1 MKSQPEQDDVTDLS
15 FIDTPEVPPTNDLAL
30 VSFLTGI
37 GGWVIVVLG
46 FCSSGS
52 AFAICCLGIALLS
65 WVAALFS
72 GSFAL
77 REIAERGDNGRKLAL
92 WGLGSGAVGAG
103 LAVTLVILLILSAL
117 GLISLGLLEQ
127 IGLGAP

>member
-1 MKSQPEQDDVTDLS
+1 MKSQPGPDDATDLS
-15 FIDTPEVPPTNDLAL
+15 FIDAPEVPPTNDLAL

-46 FCSSGS
+46 FCSAGS

-65 WVAALFS
+65 WIAALFS

-77 REIAERGDNGRKLAL
+77 REIAERGDNGRQL
-92 WGLGSGAVGAG
+92 
-103 LAVTLVILLILSAL
+103 
-117 GLISLGLLEQ
+117 
-127 IGLGAP
+127 

>member
-1 MKSQPEQDDVTDLS
+1 MKSQPGSDDATDLS
-15 FIDTPEVPPTNDLAL
+15 FIDAPELPPTNDMAL
-30 VSFLTGI
+30 VSLLTGL
-37 GGWVIVVLG
+37 GGWVVVVLG
-46 FCSSGS
+46 FCSAGS

-65 WVAALFS
+65 WIAALFS

-103 LAVTLVILLILSAL
+103 LAVTLVILLLLSAM

-127 IGLGAP
+127 MGLGAP

>member
-1 MKSQPEQDDVTDLS
+1 MKSQPGQDDVTDLS
-15 FIDTPEVPPTNDLAL
+15 FIDAAEVPPMNDMAL
-30 VSFLTGI
+30 VSFLTGL

-46 FCSSGS
+46 LCSTGS

-65 WVAALFS
+65 WVAAVFC

-77 REIAERGDNGRKLAL
+77 REIAERGDNGRTLAL

-103 LAVTLVILLILSAL
+103 LAVTLVILLVLSAM

-127 IGLGAP
+127 MGVGAP

>member
-1 MKSQPEQDDVTDLS
+1 MSSQSQADDITDLS
-15 FIDTPEVPPTNDLAL
+15 AIDTPEEPPINDLAL

-46 FCSSGS
+46 FCSAGS

-65 WVAALFS
+65 WLAALFS

-77 REIAERGDNGRKLAL
+77 REIAERGDTGRKLAL
-92 WGLGSGAVGAG
+92 WGVGTGAVGAG
-103 LAVTLVILLILSAL
+103 LALTLVILLLLSAF

-127 IGLGAP
+127 MGLGGP